1 MEPQGIGSRICY
13 IKNLN
18 LTNLWKNNQ
27 IVCYI
32 EGWLIIIIFNYCYFI
47 LFFFLWC
54 DVTLPSTLGLEQL
67 MYFNVYMKLQ
77 YTVQVCS

>member
-47 LFFFLWC
+47 YLFIFCGVTSHYPALW
-54 DVTLPSTLGLEQL
+54 DWNS
-67 MYFNVYMKLQ
+67 
-77 YTVQVCS
+77 